1 MTYTLTTDEQKV
13 AECGSIDYS
22 KFTDSSLGWSN
33 VDLMKYF
40 GTSERFPCN
49 EEGISFVVQDVLD
62 LGFSKDQAKTIINS
76 LIAKGVLIDF
86 SWTLADIQSYSTS
99 DLNSYLQTVINKV
112 ETIDGN
118 WMYYLS
124 EPYINYIANN
134 S

>member
-1 MTYTLTTDEQKV
+1 
-13 AECGSIDYS
+13 
-22 KFTDSSLGWSN
+22 
-33 VDLMKYF
+33 MKYF